1 MIITIKKS
9 FHNLMWTKCVSTHAR
24 AHTHT
29 HIYINLMRKLFTRF
43 ESIETDI
50 STKKASIY

>member
-29 HIYINLMRKLFTRF
+29 HIYKFDEETIYAF